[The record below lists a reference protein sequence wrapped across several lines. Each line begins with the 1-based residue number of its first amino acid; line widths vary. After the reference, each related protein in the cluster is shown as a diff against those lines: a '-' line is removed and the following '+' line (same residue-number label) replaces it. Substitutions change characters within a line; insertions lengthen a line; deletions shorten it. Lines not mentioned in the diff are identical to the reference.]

1 MTDIHTDSARR
12 EFLGRLAAG
21 SAVLLAGAAATA
33 CAPSADAGAD
43 TAADAGSTL
52 AQADAEWLG
61 KLHGTHR
68 QFFDAT
74 EWNDGFPLGYAFNWA
89 KSMRETY
96 NLTNDDVCAV
106 IGLRHFGIAPAFSD
120 AIWQKYKL
128 GQFFKINDPKTQKPS
143 VRNFAYVETE
153 GDFPF
158 PGMSLGQQIPN
169 GAVVTVCNLAATVL
183 SGMTAKAAGL
193 TITPEEAYQ
202 EWKANLQAGCH
213 LVPTGVLAV
222 HRAQVAGNC
231 SYCYAG

>member
-1 MTDIHTDSARR
+1 MIDIHTESARR

-21 SAVLLAGAAATA
+21 SAVLLGGAAVAACAASADTGTDSAGAA
-33 CAPSADAGAD
+33 
-43 TAADAGSTL
+43 L
-52 AQADAEWLG
+52 AQTDAEWLG

-74 EWNDGFPLGYAFNWA
+74 HWNDGFSLGYAMNWA

-96 NLTNDDVCAV
+96 NLSNDDVCAV
-106 IGLRHFGIAPAFSD
+106 VGLRHFGIAPAFPD

-128 GQFFKINDPKTQKPS
+128 GEFFKINDPKTSKPS
-143 VRNFAYVETE
+143 VRNFAYTETE

-158 PGMSLGQQIPN
+158 PGMSLGQQISN
-169 GAVVTVCNLAATVL
+169 GAVVTVCNLATTVL
-183 SGMTAKAAGL
+183 SGITAKAAGL
-193 TITPEEAYQ
+193 TITPEEAHQ
-202 EWKANLQAGCH
+202 EWKASLQPGCY